1 MPLPEAGKLKYPGFQ
16 QWYREKLRLD
26 ITGEKQVLRRKFSAL
41 RKSLSSETRQQY
53 NAAICAAIA
62 SLECFRQA
70 EFIAAYIPFG
80 GEVDLSPL
88 FCGKQVLLPRFVPER
103 GVYELVCVDDFKR
116 NLLPGKYGIP
126 EPRPELPA
134 VPGDI
139 AASRALFLTPAV
151 SCDRTGTRLGR
162 GGGYYDRMLA
172 GVKIPPVA
180 VIYSCQLSDTPL
192 PGTAHDIKMKL
203 VVTEREVIHCSE
215 D

>member
-103 GVYELVCVDDFKR
+103 GVYELVCVDDNFIIFY
-116 NLLPGKYGIP
+116 NI
-126 EPRPELPA
+126 
-134 VPGDI
+134 VN
-139 AASRALFLTPAV
+139 
-151 SCDRTGTRLGR
+151 
-162 GGGYYDRMLA
+162 
-172 GVKIPPVA
+172 
-180 VIYSCQLSDTPL
+180 
-192 PGTAHDIKMKL
+192 
-203 VVTEREVIHCSE
+203 
-215 D
+215 